1 MLHRVQV
8 IYEVEVEGSPEADP
22 KELAGVARSLIEN
35 TDYGD
40 TCSYVR
46 VFATPKELKDAN

>member
-1 MLHRVQV
+1 MLHKVQV

-22 KELAGVARSLIEN
+22 KVIAATARNLIEN

-46 VFATPKELKDAN
+46 VFVTPKELKDA

>member
-46 VFATPKELKDAN
+46 VFATPKELKDV